1 MPSVYRIIKKKY
13 EVRKLIKYCKQTG
26 YCSFDFETSGH
37 EYYNPLGYPTILG
50 VSFQPGSAWIIP
62 LGHFDS
68 PFKNNFEKILRLFSK
83 EVLEDPNIIKIAWNA
98 KFEYSWLKRYDCTIK
113 GRLFDGML
121 AKYLLNEERPNDLKS
136 QVDKYVPEFMGYK
149 EDYDGHKLP
158 WDQKPLE
165 GLSKYC
171 GLDCDNTFRLMLFFE
186 KQLINNDLYFLFRN
200 MLMMATY
207 VIGDSEYE
215 GIDIDKPY
223 LEGLMIKYENLIR
236 ECDLKLR
243 NNKKIKKFEKWQQ
256 ELRIEKLIDKIE
268 LEIEDLEEELN
279 SLKKSDTT
287 TRNRKAKAI
296 RDREDKIDRYRAKE
310 LRTNSELKCLEP
322 INFGS
327 PAQMGELFFTSPK
340 GFQFEIVK
348 FTTDKFKNETDN
360 PSTDE
365 SVLLELKVIDKSGFC
380 NDLLE
385 YRGLTKMYSTFVKG
399 IYDKLSIH
407 SKIHARFNLHQTV
420 TGRLCVSRDCILNTN
435 KGEIPIGNLV
445 PNKEGVYDNNTELL
459 VLTHTGE
466 YKEITHLINKGDEEM
481 FEVELE
487 NSNKI
492 KCTLNHRFL
501 TDKGWLH
508 LKDITDENIIC
519 WENDNNKERRF

>member
-98 KFEYSWLKRYDCTIK
+98 KFEYSWLKRYRCTIK

-149 EDYDGHKLP
+149 EDYEGHKLP

-287 TRNRKAKAI
+287 ARNRKAKAI

-340 GFQFEIVK
+340 GFQFEIIK

-365 SVLLELKVIDKSGFC
+365 SVLLELKAIDKSGFC

-407 SKIHARFNLHQTV
+407 NKIHARFNLHQTV

-435 KGEIPIGNLV
+435 KGEIPIGNLI
-445 PNKEGVYDNNTELL
+445 PNKEGVYENNTPLS

-487 NSNKI
+487 NGKKI
-492 KCTLNHRFL
+492 NCTLNHRFL

-519 WENDNNKERRF
+519 WEDDNNKE